1 MASSEV
7 TKGLMTEV
15 AGQSIASAISAMG
28 LSTIGNMS
36 ALTTTDKTSLVGA
49 INEVKSGL
57 TNATTINNAT
67 IGNFLFSKVGH
78 VVMILMANGVITTD
92 SDGFILLDGEPLII
106 PVAYRPI
113 STINIV
119 ESYADK
125 RISIDINGKIFLPN
139 DLSAESLVVRFEAV
153 YLAN

>member
-57 TNATTINNAT
+57 TNVSGKVPIRGGFNIHCLIVDNASSVVSSY
-67 IGNFLFSKVGH
+67 LSSK
-78 VVMILMANGVITTD
+78 A
-92 SDGFILLDGEPLII
+92 LIS
-106 PVAYRPI
+106 A
-113 STINIV
+113 
-119 ESYADK
+119 
-125 RISIDINGKIFLPN
+125 
-139 DLSAESLVVRFEAV
+139 LS
-153 YLAN
+153 

>member
-57 TNATTINNAT
+57 TNVSGKVPIRGGFNIHCVQGINIFNRDTLTLVA
-67 IGNFLFSKVGH
+67 GSLPVSSFGWC
-78 VVMILMANGVITTD
+78 LMAITNPDTNSSTANTVETD
-92 SDGFILLDGEPLII
+92 GKDTIIINAQVEQNIYVTWLDLLNI
-106 PVAYRPI
+106 PI
-113 STINIV
+113 QQ
-119 ESYADK
+119 
-125 RISIDINGKIFLPN
+125 
-139 DLSAESLVVRFEAV
+139 
-153 YLAN
+153 